1 MENKTIQE
9 TLNYLLAQICKA
21 HRQKANHLLSQL
33 NLHVGQE
40 MLLLKL
46 WHQDGLT
53 QSEVADELCVQ
64 PATITKMLDRMVESG
79 LVERRKDVDDQ
90 RVSRIYLTAKGMALQ
105 GPVAVVWQQFEEQ
118 ATADFTLEE
127 KLLLRRFL
135 LQLQKNLAE

>member
-1 MENKTIQE
+1 MMTSIHE

-21 HRQKANHLLSQL
+21 HRQKASTLLAQVDL
-33 NLHVGQE
+33 YAGQE

-46 WHQDGLT
+46 WDKDGLM
-53 QSEVADELCVQ
+53 QSEMADELCVQ

-79 LVERRKDVDDQ
+79 LVERRKDLDDQ

-105 GPVAVVWQQFEEQ
+105 EPVAQVWQQFEDL

-127 KLLLRRFL
+127 KILLRRLL
-135 LQLQKNLAE
+135 LQVQKNLAE